1 MIMDDQTQEILA
13 TLREELSDKSSLFF
27 AQVDSSVERL
37 VYLHIYDVL
46 LNDAD
51 RSVVWLCLNSPRDKI
66 LGKFRDFGFDIS
78 SSMDRFFFIDIEVP
92 GKPPQQGTF
101 YCSSP
106 ADYTKMA
113 SHISNLFERNA
124 RTLLVMDNMNVLAS
138 DTMQVVETF
147 MQFVEKKVHEQ
158 EGGIVSVLLRDI
170 LSPENEML
178 VKSFFDVVLDVTNI
192 GEVHA
197 QMGLRDFDFRY
208 LVEDGSIRLEYARKK
223 VKRDKL
229 KILIVDD
236 EPDIPELLKLSLT
249 SEPYDFL
256 VAYNGE
262 EAIDIT
268 LKEHPDLILLDI
280 MMPDMDGYEVVEQLK
295 KSKTANDIPVIMIS
309 AKTAIEDK
317 VKGMELGIDDYIA
330 KPFDKRE
337 VKARIKMVMRRLGW
351 SVEE

>member
-13 TLREELSDKSSLFF
+13 TLRDGLSEKSSLFF
-27 AQVDSSVERL
+27 AQVDSFVERL

-46 LNDAD
+46 INDPD
-51 RSVVWLCLNSPRDKI
+51 RNVVWLCLNSPRDKI
-66 LGKFRDFGFDIS
+66 LGRFDDFGFDIS
-78 SSMDRFFFIDIEVP
+78 NSMDRVFFIDIEVP

-113 SHISNLFERNA
+113 SHISNLFDRDT

-138 DTMQVVETF
+138 DTLQVVETF
-147 MQFVEKKVHEQ
+147 MQFVQKKVHER

-170 LSPENEML
+170 LSPENETL

-192 GEVHA
+192 GEVHTEI
-197 QMGLRDFDFRY
+197 GLKDFDFRY
-208 LVEDGSIRLEYARKK
+208 SVDNGSIKLEYARRK

-236 EPDIPELLKLSLT
+236 EPDIPELLKLSLI

-262 EAIDIT
+262 EAIDVA

-295 KSKTANDIPVIMIS
+295 QSNTANDIPVIMIS

-317 VKGMELGIDDYIA
+317 VRGMELGIDDYIA

>member
-1 MIMDDQTQEILA
+1 MDDQTKEILA
-13 TLREELSDKSSLFF
+13 TLRDELSDKSSLFF
-27 AQVDSSVERL
+27 AQVDSFVERL
-37 VYLHIYDVL
+37 VYLHVYDVL
-46 LNDAD
+46 RNDPG
-51 RSVVWLCLNSPRDKI
+51 RNVVWLCLNSPRDKV
-66 LGKFRDFGFDIS
+66 LGKFKDFGFDVS
-78 SSMDRFFFIDIEVP
+78 YLMDRLFFIDVEVP

-101 YCSSP
+101 YCSSV

-113 SHISNLFERNA
+113 SHISNLFERSA

-147 MQFVEKKVHEQ
+147 MQFVEKKVHEK
-158 EGGIVSVLLRDI
+158 EGAIASILLRDI
-170 LSPENEML
+170 LSQENEML
-178 VKSFFDVVLDVTNI
+178 VKSFFDVILDVTSI
-192 GEVHA
+192 GEVHT
-197 QMGLRDFDFRY
+197 QIGLKDFDFRY
-208 LVEDGSIRLEYARKK
+208 MVEDGSIRLEYAPRKI
-223 VKRDKL
+223 KRDRL

-236 EPDIPELLKLSLT
+236 EPDIPELLKLSLI

-256 VAYNGE
+256 VAYNGQ

-295 KSKTANDIPVIMIS
+295 NSKTANDIPVIMIS

-317 VKGMELGIDDYIA
+317 VKGMELGIDDYIS

-351 SVEE
+351 VLEE